1 MSHTVRERQRILAR
15 VNRIKGQLDAFSAAV
30 QADQEDS
37 YQIMQL
43 LSSCRGA
50 MNGLM
55 GDLIEGH
62 IHEHIVQ
69 AENKKDASAAGED
82 LIDLMKSFWK

>member
-15 VNRIKGQLDAFSAAV
+15 VNRIRGQLEAFANAV
-30 QADQEDS
+30 EAEKEDS

-50 MNGLM
+50 LNGLM

-62 IHEHIVQ
+62 IREHIVQ
-69 AENKKDASAAGED
+69 AENKKDAAESGED
-82 LIDLMKSFWK
+82 LIDMMKSFWK